1 MISLVLIL
9 TLCSPFPKPN
19 VDAIGGRQ
27 DNLRLKLLLAVG
39 PELVD
44 SFEMLQDPHNR
55 VAH

>member
-1 MISLVLIL
+1 MISSVLIL
-9 TLCSPFPKPN
+9 TLCNLFPKPN
-19 VDAIGGRQ
+19 FDAIRGRQ

-39 PELVD
+39 PVLVD